1 MWLSLDIG
9 TSGVKAALLDD
20 DLTIRFRSSSDYPT
34 HTDGSRVEQN
44 VKDWW
49 LAACETMQELNV
61 LAASSEKTG
70 MQQVTAIAITGQMQD
85 LILLADGA
93 PVRPVIL
100 YSDSRAV
107 GQAEQLQASCQERG
121 INLTLQTGNEQTAT
135 SLLAKWQ
142 WLLEHEPDSI
152 TQADTLLL
160 GAADVIVYKL
170 TGKVASDTTTA
181 STTGLMDI
189 ESRGWLE
196 PDLFTQLD
204 LPHLADLLPTLVP
217 GGTHVGS
224 VTAGIGEFLDLPTG
238 TPVYL
243 APGDAGATTLGTG
256 SGVLGKPYGYIGTS
270 GWWAFSSTQR
280 GNPTQGVF
288 TLAHPQ
294 PDRYLCIAPL
304 MTAGQNLEWFTGILE
319 AGEHDYD
326 TLINRALTRPITPL
340 IYLPYLNGERSPFS
354 DPTARGC
361 FIGLNASHTREDM
374 LRAVLEGVIFAY
386 QHALTALV
394 SPKPDTLILTGGGSQ
409 SSAWCQLMADVTG
422 VAVLQAS
429 GSDSGVMGAVLAA
442 QVMRGDK
449 GDYGLDV
456 KGEWLE
462 PHPNTQYENKYQLFL
477 EAYTQLAPLFP
488 KLNQPSDTH
497 A

>member
-9 TSGVKAALLDD
+9 TSGVKTALLDD
-20 DLTIRFRSSSDYPT
+20 KLNIRFRSSSDYPS
-34 HTDGSRVEQN
+34 HSDGINIEQN

-61 LAASSEKTG
+61 LAATSEKTG

-85 LILLADGA
+85 LILLAEGA

-100 YSDSRAV
+100 YSDSRATE
-107 GQAEQLQASCQERG
+107 QAAKIAAQCQERG
-121 INLTLQTGNEQTAT
+121 IDLTLLTGNEQTAT
-135 SLLAKWQ
+135 SLLAKWL
-142 WLLEHEPDSI
+142 WLLENESASI
-152 TQADTLLL
+152 SQADTLLL

-170 TGKVASDTTTA
+170 TGKIASDTTTA

-189 ESRGWLE
+189 GSKKWLE
-196 PDLFTQLD
+196 PDLFTHLN
-204 LPHLADLLPTLVP
+204 LPHLTNLLPKLVP
-217 GGTHVGS
+217 GGTHVGNVNQS
-224 VTAGIGEFLDLPTG
+224 IGDFLDLPAG

-256 SGVLGKPYGYIGTS
+256 SGTLGKPYGYIGTS
-270 GWWAFSSTQR
+270 GWWAFSSNQR
-280 GNPTQGVF
+280 GKPSTGVF

-294 PDRYLCIAPL
+294 PDRYFCIAPL
-304 MTAGQNLEWFTGILE
+304 MTAGQNLEWFAGILE
-319 AGEHDYD
+319 EGEHDYD
-326 TLINRALTRPITPL
+326 TLINRALARPITPL

-409 SSAWCQLMADVTG
+409 SNAWCQLMADVTG

-429 GSDSGVMGAVLAA
+429 GSDSGVIGAVLAA
-442 QVMRGDK
+442 QVMQGDK
-449 GDYGLDV
+449 VDYGLDV
-456 KGEWLE
+456 AGEWLE
-462 PHPNTQYENKYQLFL
+462 PHPNTQYENKYQLFR
-477 EAYTQLAPLFP
+477 EAYAQLVPLFT
-488 KLNQPSDTH
+488 KLNQPSNTH

>member
-1 MWLSLDIG
+1 M
-9 TSGVKAALLDD
+9 
-20 DLTIRFRSSSDYPT
+20 
-34 HTDGSRVEQN
+34 
-44 VKDWW
+44 
-49 LAACETMQELNV
+49 
-61 LAASSEKTG
+61 
-70 MQQVTAIAITGQMQD
+70 
-85 LILLADGA
+85 
-93 PVRPVIL
+93 L

-107 GQAEQLQASCQERG
+107 KQAEQLQASCQERG
-121 INLTLQTGNEQTAT
+121 IDLTLRTGNEQTAT
-135 SLLAKWQ
+135 SLLAKWR
-142 WLLEHEPDSI
+142 WLLDHEPATI

-160 GAADVIVYKL
+160 GAAEVIVYKL
-170 TGKVASDTTTA
+170 TGKIVSDTTTA

-189 ESRGWLE
+189 ASKGWLE
-196 PDLFTQLD
+196 PDLFTLLD
-204 LPHLADLLPTLVP
+204 LPHLTNLLPNLVP
-217 GGTHVGS
+217 GGTHVGN
-224 VTAGIGEFLDLPTG
+224 VTAGIGEFLDVPAG

-270 GWWAFSSTQR
+270 GWWAFSSNQR

-304 MTAGQNLEWFTGILE
+304 MTAGQNLEWFADILE
-319 AGEHDYD
+319 DGSNNHGHDYD
-326 TLINRALTRPITPL
+326 TLINHALKRPITPL

-354 DPTARGC
+354 DPAARGC

-394 SPKPDTLILTGGGSQ
+394 SPAPETLVLTGGGSR
-409 SSAWCQLMADVTG
+409 SRAWCQLMADVTG
-422 VAVLQAS
+422 VAVLRAAN
-429 GSDSGVMGAVLAA
+429 SDSGVMGAVLAA

-449 GDYGLDV
+449 TDYGFDV
-456 KGEWLE
+456 QGEWLE
-462 PHPNTQYENKYQLFL
+462 PHPNTQYESKYQLFQ